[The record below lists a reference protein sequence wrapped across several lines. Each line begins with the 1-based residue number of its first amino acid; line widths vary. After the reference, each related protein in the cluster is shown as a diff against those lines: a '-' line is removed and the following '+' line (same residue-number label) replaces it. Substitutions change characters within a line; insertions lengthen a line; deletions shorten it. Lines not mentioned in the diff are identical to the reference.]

1 MHADP
6 EAIQQ
11 IEIEGQLKNIDD
23 VNGVATWNGDL
34 CCNPFRKNQ
43 RRNETKNKT
52 RTTSRIT
59 LIYPQNNFRYNE

>member
-6 EAIQQ
+6 ETIQQ

-43 RRNETKNKT
+43 RRD
-52 RTTSRIT
+52 
-59 LIYPQNNFRYNE
+59 